1 MKWIISHKRII
12 ITGLVTLFF
21 FNSSITTLPYVEY
34 GILNNYLFYTVIT
47 FILVFNADKIFDFLR
62 SPQKYLEKV
71 PFKKLT
77 IHLIVINILSVI
89 PSFVIFKYLTYFFHS
104 PVIPMLVSCVVVVVI
119 QTILIRTKINYIKEI
134 VDGVTEISK
143 GKLDY
148 KITVRGTDELKVLAE
163 NINQMSLE
171 LQRKIEDERRAE
183 QTKNELITNVS
194 HDLKTPLTIIIG
206 YLTLL
211 KDKKYDSET
220 MAQYLEKAYNKSLKL
235 KKLIEDLFEY
245 TKVSNGVL
253 RVDRS
258 KVNLVE
264 LLEQQIG
271 ELSVLAKQKNI
282 SIEKDFQCSEIIVNI
297 DPALMARVFENILSN
312 AVKYS
317 YSDPQGI
324 IFVKITQEK
333 DQAVVMVENQGD
345 TIPTEMLPLIFERFY
360 RVDKSRNSKI
370 AGSGLGL
377 AIAKSIVDLHGG
389 NIYAESEGNRVRVY
403 VVLHME

>member
-1 MKWIISHKRII
+1 MFLSFESLH
-12 ITGLVTLFF
+12 
-21 FNSSITTLPYVEY
+21 NS
-34 GILNNYLFYTVIT
+34 
-47 FILVFNADKIFDFLR
+47 
-62 SPQKYLEKV
+62 
-71 PFKKLT
+71 
-77 IHLIVINILSVI
+77 
-89 PSFVIFKYLTYFFHS
+89 
-104 PVIPMLVSCVVVVVI
+104 
-119 QTILIRTKINYIKEI
+119 
-134 VDGVTEISK
+134 
-143 GKLDY
+143 
-148 KITVRGTDELKVLAE
+148 
-163 NINQMSLE
+163 
-171 LQRKIEDERRAE
+171 
-183 QTKNELITNVS
+183 
-194 HDLKTPLTIIIG
+194 
-206 YLTLL
+206 
-211 KDKKYDSET
+211 
-220 MAQYLEKAYNKSLKL
+220 
-235 KKLIEDLFEY
+235 DLFEY

-282 SIEKDFQCSEIIVNI
+282 CIEKDFQCSEIIVNI

-324 IFVKITQEK
+324 ILVKITQEK

-403 VVLHME
+403 VVLHMG